1 MKSILIIIF
10 FFSIFAIQEAQSNMN
25 WDLNNSLNA
34 FVTDG
39 CTMFIDG
46 PPRKPKLW
54 KHCCLEH
61 DVRYWFGG
69 DQSDMDKADLRLKE
83 CINDVAG
90 TAWAELIYTG
100 VRLGH
105 YSPAKNKTHWS
116 WGWTSNRPKIPL
128 ESSEKIYI
136 IEEIRRLP
144 FDIDFLETFIKRN
157 FNNYYVEI

>member
-1 MKSILIIIF
+1 MKTILIIIF
-10 FFSIFAIQEAQSNMN
+10 FYSIFVIQVAQSNIH

-39 CTMFIDG
+39 CTMFID
-46 PPRKPKLW
+46 
-54 KHCCLEH
+54 
-61 DVRYWFGG
+61 
-69 DQSDMDKADLRLKE
+69 
-83 CINDVAG
+83 VAG
-90 TAWAELIYTG
+90 TAWAELIYKG

-105 YSPAKNKTHWS
+105 YSPATNKTHWS
-116 WGWTSNRPKIPL
+116 WGWTTNRPKIPL

-144 FDIDFLETFIKRN
+144 FDKDFLETFIMRN

>member
-1 MKSILIIIF
+1 MKAILIFILLITF
-10 FFSIFAIQEAQSNMN
+10 FEISEAKSSIYPV
-25 WDLNNSLNA
+25 LNNSLKA
-34 FVTDG
+34 FFTDG

-46 PPRKPKLW
+46 PPKKPNLW

-61 DVRYWFGG
+61 DLRYWFGG
-69 DQSDMDKADLRLKE
+69 DQIDMDNADLRLKE

-90 TAWAELIYTG
+90 TAWAELIYQG

-116 WGWTSNRPKIPL
+116 WGWTSKRAKIPL
-128 ESSEKIYI
+128 ELSEKIYI

-144 FDIDFLETFIKRN
+144 FDKDFLETFIKRN
-157 FNNYYVEI
+157 FNYVEI